1 MGEAAIRQVGLGK
14 CADTLIGGI
23 IGNGSAAGHHSGISG
38 GERKRL
44 AIATELLSNPRILIL
59 DEPTTGKCI
68 YIDIWAYFSFHLYT
82 KNIRTPI

>member
-1 MGEAAIRQVGLGK
+1 MDEVVAAAIRQVGLGK

-23 IGNGSAAGHHSGISG
+23 IGNGSAASHHSGISG

-59 DEPTTGKCI
+59 DEPTTGTYI
-68 YIDIWAYFSFHLYT
+68 YIYIYVCVYHTRATLISS
-82 KNIRTPI
+82 